1 MSGEASRPRGD
12 EERISR
18 NEAVFRQVNEQIEEV
33 NRAFA
38 MLTQTMEVVCEC
50 SDVTCT
56 ERFLMTIPAY
66 ERLRADSGTFVVRPG
81 HELADVEAV
90 IEERAGY
97 SIVKKRAGT
106 PERVARESYPR
117 DG

>member
-1 MSGEASRPRGD
+1 MSGEPSRPRGD

-18 NEAVFRQVNEQIEEV
+18 NEAAFRQVNEQIEEV

-50 SDVTCT
+50 GNVACT
-56 ERFLMTIPAY
+56 DRFLMTIPAY
-66 ERLRADSGTFVVRPG
+66 ERLRSDPGTFVIRPG
-81 HELADVEAV
+81 HELPDVEAV

-97 SIVKKRAGT
+97 SVVKKRAGT
-106 PERVARESYPR
+106 PEHVARETYPR
-117 DG
+117 GG